1 MIKKIIQPTIFIL
14 LGIVAL
20 LFATGNGFV
29 FQLASKVLETGRT
42 TAGIDDYLFFD
53 NIEIPPSEQPQAW
66 PLHKD
71 FNATPSPA
79 SLSSLHEELGTVA
92 FLILKNDSLWHEQYF
107 DGYDVGSKSNSFSVI
122 KTIVAAALSK
132 AIDAG
137 HVESEEQKVID
148 FLPWLIG
155 DYANEVDMGDL
166 ASMSSGLKWNEN
178 YDNLLTITPRTYVEK
193 DLEGLMKTIPIASA
207 PGQKFVYQSGSTQLL
222 AMALE
227 QATGHTISTLLYDYF
242 WNPMGV
248 EHPTSWIIDSKTNG
262 MEKAYCCWNANARDF
277 ARFGKLFKNHGV
289 WAGEQL
295 IDSTFTA
302 KAVRPRFEKGQQY
315 GYGWWLGDVDG
326 KSFFSMRGHL
336 GQYVIVFPE
345 DDVVIVRLG
354 HRGMPDLPN
363 SDTPADLPLFVR
375 EAFQMLAPDNET

>member
-20 LFATGNGFV
+20 LVATGNGFV

-66 PLHKD
+66 PLRKD

-92 FLILKNDSLWHEQYF
+92 FLIVKNDSLWHEQYF

-148 FLPWLIG
+148 FLPWLTG

-375 EAFQMLAPDNET
+375 EAFQMLASDNET

>member
-92 FLILKNDSLWHEQYF
+92 FLIVKNDSLWHEQYF

-148 FLPWLIG
+148 FLPWLTG
-155 DYANEVDMGDL
+155 DYANVVDMGDL

>member
-29 FQLASKVLETGRT
+29 FQLTTKVLETGRT

-92 FLILKNDSLWHEQYF
+92 FLIVKNDSLWHEQYF

-148 FLPWLIG
+148 FLPWLTG

-227 QATGHTISTLLYDYF
+227 QATGYTISTLLYEYF

-289 WAGEQL
+289 WACL
-295 IDSTFTA
+295 LYT
-302 KAVRPRFEKGQQY
+302 
-315 GYGWWLGDVDG
+315 
-326 KSFFSMRGHL
+326 
-336 GQYVIVFPE
+336 
-345 DDVVIVRLG
+345 
-354 HRGMPDLPN
+354 
-363 SDTPADLPLFVR
+363 SDAAD
-375 EAFQMLAPDNET
+375 E

>member
-29 FQLASKVLETGRT
+29 FQLTTKVLETGRT

-92 FLILKNDSLWHEQYF
+92 FLIVKNDSLWHEQYF

-148 FLPWLIG
+148 FLPWLTG

-193 DLEGLMKTIPIASA
+193 DLEGLMKTIPITSA

-227 QATGHTISTLLYDYF
+227 QATGYTISTLLYEYF

-326 KSFFSMRGHL
+326 KLFFSMRGHL

>member
-53 NIEIPPSEQPQAW
+53 NIEISHSEQPQAW

-92 FLILKNDSLWHEQYF
+92 FLIVKNDSLWHEQYF

-148 FLPWLIG
+148 FLPWLTG

-375 EAFQMLAPDNET
+375 EAFQMLASDNET

>member
-1 MIKKIIQPTIFIL
+1 MKKIIQPTVIIL
-14 LGIVAL
+14 LVIVAL
-20 LFATGNGFV
+20 LFVTGNGFI
-29 FQLASKVLETGRT
+29 FQMVSKVLETGRT

-53 NIEIPPSEQPQAW
+53 NIEIPASEQPQAW

-71 FNATPSPA
+71 FNTATSPA
-79 SLSSLHEELGTVA
+79 SLNSLHIELGTVA
-92 FLILKNDSLWHEQYF
+92 FLIVKNDSLWHEQYF

-137 HVESEEQKVID
+137 HVESEEQKVAH
-148 FLPWLIG
+148 FLPWLKG
-155 DYANEVDMGDL
+155 DYAKEVNMRDL

-193 DLEGLMKTIPIASA
+193 DLESLMKTIPIASA
-207 PGQKFVYQSGSTQLL
+207 PGKKFVYQSGSTQLL

-227 QATGHTISTLLYDYF
+227 QATGLTISTLLYDYF

-248 EHPTSWIIDSKTNG
+248 EHPTSWIIDSERNG

-302 KAVRPRFEKGQQY
+302 KAIRPRFEDGQQY

-336 GQYVIVFPE
+336 GQYVIVFPD

-375 EAFQMLAPDNET
+375 EAFQMLAPENET

>member
-1 MIKKIIQPTIFIL
+1 MIKKIIQPTILIL
-14 LGIVAL
+14 LGIAAL

-92 FLILKNDSLWHEQYF
+92 FLIVKNDSLWHEQYF

-148 FLPWLIG
+148 FLPWLTG

>member
-42 TAGIDDYLFFD
+42 TAGIDDYLFFN

-71 FNATPSPA
+71 FNATPTPA
-79 SLSSLHEELGTVA
+79 SLNALHEELSTVA
-92 FLILKNDSLWHEQYF
+92 FLIVKNDSLWHEQYF

-148 FLPWLIG
+148 FLPWLTG

-302 KAVRPRFEKGQQY
+302 KAVRPRFEDGQQY

-345 DDVVIVRLG
+345 DDIVIVRLG
-354 HRGMPDLPN
+354 HLGMPDLPN

>member
-1 MIKKIIQPTIFIL
+1 MKKIIQPTFIIL
-14 LGIVAL
+14 LVIVAL
-20 LFATGNGFV
+20 LFVTGNGFV
-29 FQLASKVLETGRT
+29 FQMVSKVLETGRT
-42 TAGIDDYLFFD
+42 TAGIDDHLFFD

-71 FNATPSPA
+71 FNTATSPA
-79 SLSSLHEELGTVA
+79 SLNSLHIELGTVA
-92 FLILKNDSLWHEQYF
+92 FLIVKNDSLWHEQYF

-137 HVESEEQKVID
+137 HVESEEQKVAH
-148 FLPWLIG
+148 FLPWLKG
-155 DYANEVDMGDL
+155 DYAKEVNMRDL

-193 DLEGLMKTIPIASA
+193 DLESLMKTIPIASA
-207 PGQKFVYQSGSTQLL
+207 PGKKFVYQSGSTQLL

-248 EHPTSWIIDSKTNG
+248 EHPTSWIIDSERNG

-302 KAVRPRFEKGQQY
+302 KAVRPRFEDGQQY

-354 HRGMPDLPN
+354 HRGTHASRN
-363 SDTPADLPLFVR
+363 GA
-375 EAFQMLAPDNET
+375 LASAVP

>member
-20 LFATGNGFV
+20 LVATGNGFV

-53 NIEIPPSEQPQAW
+53 NIEISHSEQPQAW

-92 FLILKNDSLWHEQYF
+92 FLIVKNDSLWHEQYF

-148 FLPWLIG
+148 FLPWLTG

>member
-1 MIKKIIQPTIFIL
+1 MMKKIIQPTIFIL
-14 LGIVAL
+14 LGIIAL
-20 LFATGNGFV
+20 LFVTGNGFV

-53 NIEIPPSEQPQAW
+53 NFKIPPSEQPQAW

-71 FNATPSPA
+71 FNATPTPA
-79 SLSSLHEELGTVA
+79 SLNSLHEELSTVA
-92 FLILKNDSLWHEQYF
+92 FLIVKNDSLWHEQYF

-148 FLPWLIG
+148 FLPWLTG
-155 DYANEVDMGDL
+155 DYAKEVNMGDL

-193 DLEGLMKTIPIASA
+193 DLESLMKTIPIASA

-248 EHPTSWIIDSKTNG
+248 EHPTSWIIDSGRNG

-302 KAVRPRFEKGQQY
+302 KAVRPRFEDGQQY

-345 DDVVIVRLG
+345 DDIVIVRLG
-354 HRGMPDLPN
+354 HLGMPDLPN